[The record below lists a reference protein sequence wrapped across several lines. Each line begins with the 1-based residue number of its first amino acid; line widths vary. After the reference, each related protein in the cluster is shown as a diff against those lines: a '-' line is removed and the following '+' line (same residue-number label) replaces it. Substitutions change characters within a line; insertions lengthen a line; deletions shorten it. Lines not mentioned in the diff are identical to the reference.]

1 MGITV
6 KQGKCY
12 ERRCKH
18 FQGTA
23 MGHDFCEAFPDGV
36 PDEIA
41 HGENLH
47 TAPLQDQGNGIV
59 FEAFEEG
66 GHLR

>member
-6 KQGKCY
+6 TQGKCY

-23 MGHDFCEAFPDGV
+23 MGHDFCAAFPDGV

-41 HGENLH
+41 HGENQH

-66 GHLR
+66 GQLR